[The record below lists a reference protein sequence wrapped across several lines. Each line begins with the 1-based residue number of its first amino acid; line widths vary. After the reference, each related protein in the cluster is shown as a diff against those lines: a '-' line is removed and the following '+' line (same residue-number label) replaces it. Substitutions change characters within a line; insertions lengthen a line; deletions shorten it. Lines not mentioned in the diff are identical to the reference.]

1 MTRTFWFSSTK
12 MTISV
17 TCDENNRVVKAAAIV
32 KRFVGQPIKNLADW
46 MREQGGFKWSGLK

>member
-1 MTRTFWFSSTK
+1 